1 MKNKLFK
8 ILFIFCAVLLTA
20 TLLLTGCGQQEN
32 TNPITRNNTATQTQ
46 QTASSTDALATELAV
61 SFGDG
66 AESFTLYLE
75 DNDTAKAIARYV
87 GTADWRLPI
96 YHYDDF
102 ENWEVMQYYDIPS
115 RYDIPANPETITSA
129 KGGEV
134 YYSAPNRIVLFYHD
148 AAVSGEYTKV
158 GHFEYTE
165 AFVSAVENNP
175 VLEGWGNKI
184 IRISTN

>member
-32 TNPITRNNTATQTQ
+32 TNPITRSDTGTQTQ
-46 QTASSTDALATELAV
+46 QTASSTDALAMELTV

-102 ENWEVMQYYDIPS
+102 DNWKVMQYYDIPN
-115 RYDIPANPETITSA
+115 RYDIPANPEAITSLRYPGNIR
-129 KGGEV
+129 K
-134 YYSAPNRIVLFYHD
+134 SDILNIQRPLFQQ
-148 AAVSGEYTKV
+148 
-158 GHFEYTE
+158 
-165 AFVSAVENNP
+165 
-175 VLEGWGNKI
+175 LRI
-184 IRISTN
+184 IRF